1 MSAALSQFNRN
12 LAYVR
17 NLVALSRSL
26 DASTTPALDVSD
38 ILRAAIVM
46 AVSALDHYVHQR
58 APEGMLDAHRGS
70 VPPTDAFLRFPVTL
84 ERLREALADPT
95 KDDWLSQAITDRHGY
110 LAFQKPDSIADA
122 LRHVSDISL
131 WPTVSA
137 DLGRDVRDVKTT
149 LMLIVDR
156 RNKIAHEAD
165 ADPTLSGA
173 RWPISDQLVIEA
185 IDFIEHMVASIDRC
199 L

>member
-1 MSAALSQFNRN
+1 MSAALSQFKRN

-26 DASTTPALDVSD
+26 DAATTPALDVSD

-58 APEGMLDAHRGS
+58 TREGMMDVHRGS
-70 VPPTDAFLRFPVTL
+70 LPPPDAFLRFPVGL
-84 ERLREALADPT
+84 ERVRDALADPT
-95 KDDWLSQAITDRHGY
+95 KDDWLSQAIADRHSY

-122 LRHVSDISL
+122 LRHVSSVAL
-131 WPTVSA
+131 WPAVSA
-137 DLGRDVRDVKTT
+137 DLGRDIRDVKTT
-149 LMLIVDR
+149 LTLIVDR

-165 ADPTLSGA
+165 ADPTLAGA
-173 RWPISDQLVIEA
+173 RWPISDQLVTGA
-185 IDFIEHMVASIDRC
+185 IDFIEEIVSSIERC
-199 L
+199 V